1 LRDVT
6 AHLLHD
12 VPAAIT
18 DATPGAVLMARATVI
33 SASVA
38 KKALPVTTLQEL
50 IDLIKKDPSKLS
62 NGHGGVGATSHL
74 RCLLFTSLIG
84 ARSPMIPYRGSGPAL
99 QDLVAGN
106 HDFMCDQIP
115 HTVRHVQGVAIKALD
130 DPGVRT
136 RLDQRGAGRMHSGPS
151 SIPR

>member
-1 LRDVT
+1 MTYPRLTPVAQPALSACFRSIVRQSHTARSSGAGWRHLRDVT

-84 ARSPMIPYRGSGPAL
+84 ARSPMIPYRGFRPGAAGP
-99 QDLVAGN
+99 
-106 HDFMCDQIP
+106 
-115 HTVRHVQGVAIKALD
+115 
-130 DPGVRT
+130 
-136 RLDQRGAGRMHSGPS
+136 RGRQS
-151 SIPR
+151 